1 MKLKRF
7 LPLLLLATLLNNNPL
22 SAQEPVNVAEAVRG
36 DSAGTGFVADIL
48 HWYDAHMNYW
58 AVAGLMT
65 IESSFIPFPSE
76 IVVPPAAYM
85 AADGNMNVVLV
96 VVFATLGSLI
106 GAVINYVLS
115 YYVGRPIVYKFAD
128 SRLGRMC
135 LLSREK
141 VEQAEK
147 YFDKR
152 GAVATLVGRL
162 IPAIRQLI
170 SIPAGLSRM
179 NFAKFALYTALGAGA
194 WNIVLAALGY
204 YLHAI
209 VPKDQLQSALK
220 EYETPIV
227 VGICGVVALV
237 VLIIIIKKVAKK
249 SKNKE

>member
-1 MKLKRF
+1 MLDF
-7 LPLLLLATLLNNNPL
+7 LYQLAEQLDYFYVTLLM
-22 SAQEPVNVAEAVRG
+22 AV
-36 DSAGTGFVADIL
+36 
-48 HWYDAHMNYW
+48 
-58 AVAGLMT
+58 
-65 IESSFIPFPSE
+65 ESSFIPFPSE

-115 YYVGRPIVYKFAD
+115 YYVGRPIVYKFAN

-135 LLSREK
+135 LLNKEK
-141 VEQAEK
+141 IEQAEK

-170 SIPAGLSRM
+170 SIPAGLSKM

-209 VPKDQLQSALK
+209 VPKDQLQGALK
-220 EYETPIV
+220 QYETPIV
-227 VGICGVVALV
+227 IGICGVVAIV
-237 VLIIIIKKVAKK
+237 ALILIIKKVAKK
-249 SKNKE
+249 KKV